1 MASKPSIFFP
11 VTQVWSSVTSEPPI
25 WPQPVCGNQNKW
37 KFQPV
42 SNDWKHFRRGTW
54 DNTVRKDSVQP
65 RAPQTAGHTGD
76 TRASMNTVLWSSFA
90 SFFSLQY
97 EKEARITR
105 VQLCNKNPCT
115 KLYLSKHQ
123 YCSLHFVTPWF
134 HPPDYVEAESPY
146 STTAPSSVFENKTT
160 LKNTTPLPL
169 LKFNRNYLC
178 ALMSKYL

>member
-1 MASKPSIFFP
+1 MRQHCAERQCTTPC
-11 VTQVWSSVTSEPPI
+11 PPDCRTHGRHQGI
-25 WPQPVCGNQNKW
+25 
-37 KFQPV
+37 
-42 SNDWKHFRRGTW
+42 HE
-54 DNTVRKDSVQP
+54 
-65 RAPQTAGHTGD
+65 H
-76 TRASMNTVLWSSFA
+76 TVLWSSFA

-123 YCSLHFVTPWF
+123 YCSLHFVTPRF